1 MKNVHQSP
9 PQTVADLIEDK
20 LDLSPE
26 FINPSTNTVESFGH
40 DIPLSSPCGVEC
52 QCVIDA
58 TFTVL
63 QGVKHLL
70 DGGSSVNQDYA
81 EFHSNVAAAARHLC
95 AILCNG

>member
-26 FINPSTNTVESFGH
+26 F
-40 DIPLSSPCGVEC
+40 
-52 QCVIDA
+52 
-58 TFTVL
+58 
-63 QGVKHLL
+63 
-70 DGGSSVNQDYA
+70 
-81 EFHSNVAAAARHLC
+81 HSNVAAAARHLC